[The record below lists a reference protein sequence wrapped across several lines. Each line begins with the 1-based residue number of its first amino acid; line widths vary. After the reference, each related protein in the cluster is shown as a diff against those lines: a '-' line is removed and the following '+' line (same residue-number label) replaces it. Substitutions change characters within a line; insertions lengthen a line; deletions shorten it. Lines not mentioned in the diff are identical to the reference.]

1 MYPNKLGFEAN
12 DLYLIGKYSCG
23 AYLFLGP
30 PTASYIQVEGSTSL
44 ANKMVSQGVQNA
56 INVPVIF
63 QFRAT
68 DYLGNIGGYRING
81 QPSNIAYSKS
91 IGIDIQVRNVSSFSF
106 DLTASGSF
114 KQQTLRGLAGDRSP
128 VGSTTTIG

>member
-1 MYPNKLGFEAN
+1 
-12 DLYLIGKYSCG
+12 
-23 AYLFLGP
+23 
-30 PTASYIQVEGSTSL
+30 
-44 ANKMVSQGVQNA
+44 MVSQGVQNA